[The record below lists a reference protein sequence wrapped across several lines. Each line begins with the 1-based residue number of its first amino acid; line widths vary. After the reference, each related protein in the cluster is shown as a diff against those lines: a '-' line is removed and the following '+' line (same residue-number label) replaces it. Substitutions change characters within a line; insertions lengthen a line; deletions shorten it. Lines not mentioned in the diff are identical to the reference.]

1 MKPVD
6 ARILTAAGATP
17 GELAAIDLA
26 PTRRR
31 GEPARMKKPGRGGA
45 RAGAGRK
52 PTTAR
57 GTATRHAVTVAF
69 GPDEILEIDAARGDT
84 PAATWVRD
92 AALALARRRKP

>member
-17 GELAAIDLA
+17 QELATASLA

-45 RAGAGRK
+45 RAGAGRPTKPK
-52 PTTAR
+52 PTPIYVHAPAELRAR
-57 GTATRHAVTVAF
+57 IEAVLDPGESLSAF
-69 GPDEILEIDAARGDT
+69 GL
-84 PAATWVRD
+84 
-92 AALALARRRKP
+92 AALEREAAERERSR